1 MRQHIFKLRIS
12 DVYLLITLQKVASY
26 GSFSW
31 SYHKIP
37 RSIVTGIKLPRENHD
52 LDRFMVNLCLVSTK
66 LAIWISFFFF

>member
-1 MRQHIFKLRIS
+1 MRQHIFKLRMS

-37 RSIVTGIKLPRENHD
+37 RYHCYWDQAPPGKP
-52 LDRFMVNLCLVSTK
+52 
-66 LAIWISFFFF
+66 